1 MTRST
6 MFIGGLCLGL
16 SLWTVLPAL
25 SRQQEHRPEPQ
36 PNQNTLSPARQINHP
51 PNRAE
56 RPRNPSPPSQF
67 RSIDGSG
74 NNQSDPDINA
84 AHTSLLR
91 QLPADYADG
100 IAALAGPQRPSAREI
115 SNLVSAQ
122 TDTQPDPLH
131 ASDFLWQWGQ
141 FLDHDVDL
149 TDGADPAEP
158 ANIPVP
164 VDDPFFDPEGTGLEI
179 IAFNRSLYDPTTGTD
194 ANNPSN
200 PRQQLN
206 EITGWID
213 ASNVYGSDAQRA
225 AALRTNDGTG
235 RLQTSHGNL
244 LPFNTDGLPNA
255 GGPSATLFLAGD
267 VRANEQV
274 GLTALHTLF
283 MREHNRLAQ
292 HIAHD
297 QPNLT
302 GEQIYQRA
310 RRRVEAQIQV
320 ITYQEYLP
328 ALLRP
333 DAISPYSG
341 YDPNVDARI
350 GNVFSTAAYRF
361 GHSAVSATLLRL
373 DSSGNAIPAGH
384 LSLREAFF
392 APQRLIDEGG
402 IAPVLRGLAS
412 QIGQQIDPYVIDD
425 LRNFLFGEP
434 GAGGFDLVA
443 LNIQRGRDHGLP
455 GYNVMRLAAGLAP
468 AQSFSDISTDAEIQS
483 RLDAAYDSVDDID
496 AWVGGLAEDVL
507 PQAHLGE
514 TFSAILKDQFEA
526 LRDGDRFWYVR
537 TLSLQE
543 RREVERTRLADI
555 IRRNTTIGDEIA
567 DDVFQVQ

>member
-1 MTRST
+1 MTRSN
-6 MFIGGLCLGL
+6 MLIGGLCLGF

-25 SRQQEHRPEPQ
+25 SRHQENRPEP
-36 PNQNTLSPARQINHP
+36 PPTQNTLSPARQINHP

-56 RPRNPSPPSQF
+56 RPRNPASSSPF

-74 NNQSDPDINA
+74 NNQSNPDINA
-84 AHTSLLR
+84 AHTPLLR
-91 QLPADYADG
+91 QLSADYADG
-100 IAALAGPQRPSAREI
+100 VAALAGPQRPSAREI
-115 SNLVSAQ
+115 SNLVNAQ
-122 TDTQPDPLH
+122 TSSQPDLFH

-141 FLDHDVDL
+141 FLDHDIDL

-164 VDDPFFDPEGTGLEI
+164 ASDPFFDPDGTGTVE
-179 IAFNRSLYDPTTGTD
+179 IAFNRSLYDPASGTD
-194 ANNPSN
+194 TTN

-213 ASNVYGSDAQRA
+213 ASNVYGSDAERA

-235 RLQTSHGNL
+235 RLLTSDGNL

-292 HIAHD
+292 HIALN

-302 GEQIYQRA
+302 GDQIYQRA
-310 RRRVEAQIQV
+310 RRRVGAQIQV

-328 ALLRP
+328 TLLGP
-333 DAISPYSG
+333 DTISSYSG

-373 DSSGNAIPAGH
+373 DQSGNAIPAGH

-402 IAPVLRGLAS
+402 IAPVLRGLAG
-412 QIGQQIDPYVIDD
+412 QVGQQIDPYVIDE

-455 GYNVMRLAAGLAP
+455 SYNTMRQAAGLTP
-468 AQSFSDISTDAEIQS
+468 VQSFSDISADAENQS
-483 RLDAAYDSVDDID
+483 RLAAAYDSVDEID

-514 TFSAILKDQFEA
+514 TFSVLLKDQFEA
-526 LRDGDRFWYVR
+526 LRDGDRFWYAR
-537 TLSLQE
+537 TLSPQA
-543 RREVERTRLADI
+543 RRAVERTRLADI
-555 IRRNTTIGDEIA
+555 IRRNTTIGNEIA
-567 DDVFQVQ
+567 NDVFHVQ